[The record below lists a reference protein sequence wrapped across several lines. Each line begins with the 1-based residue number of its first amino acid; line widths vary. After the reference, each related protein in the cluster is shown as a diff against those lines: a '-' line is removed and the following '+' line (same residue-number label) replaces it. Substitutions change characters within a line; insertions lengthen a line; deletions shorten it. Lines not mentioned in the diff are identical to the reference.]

1 MARYTSNT
9 TITIPA
15 NAINISITVAA
26 ARGGGGGDDAGG
38 GPGAGG
44 SGRVGVFTLP
54 DLTPRSLTFNIG
66 RSGGNGTGS
75 QSNAPGG
82 SGGSGVASGGTGGR
96 AGPQGSSGGGGGG
109 GGATGVYDSS
119 SNSWIIV
126 AGGGGGGGGAAFP
139 GVSGFNGGAGLG
151 WGGSVG
157 SITNGGNGGNCPSDG
172 SGGGGGGGGASG
184 GSGGANGFDVGSG
197 NVRAQGGG
205 GGGSGYR
212 SSTVTWT
219 GSSSLNSGDGYVDV
233 TYTLVS
239 PSIDSYTANPSA
251 IIRGQNSTLSWT
263 TSNATS
269 ASINSVGNVAV
280 DGSAVVSPQSTTSY
294 TLTATGFGQTATRS
308 ITVIVYIPPIITLSL
323 SRNSITSGECTNLSW
338 ATTGD
343 ADTIQWLSNN
353 ISNFNLTSNATVC
366 PTDTTTY
373 AVKVSGAGGED
384 TDTITLIVNQVPTLS
399 FSVPD
404 TVNYGDAVSLDY
416 ESKYC
421 NNLLN
426 LKVSYQYTDST
437 TTLIDDIDL
446 PKADSAELNGV
457 GNSVSGT
464 RNLNIQYGDFGPQ
477 FINIIM
483 TASGSGGQITISKI
497 IEVLIDIT
505 PDNIIIP
512 ETEDKFKSQDPVF
525 APETEIL
532 SELLLV
538 DDIDIPVEIKANA
551 PIQVDINGDGTWRNI
566 RQIAP

>member
-44 SGRVGVFTLP
+44 SGRVGVFRLP

-353 ISNFNLTSNATVC
+353 ISNFNLTSSATVC

-373 AVKVSGAGGED
+373 TAKVSGAGGED
-384 TDTITLIVNQVPTLS
+384 TDSITLIVNQVPTLS
-399 FSVPD
+399 FTVPD
-404 TVNYGDAVSLDY
+404 TVNYGDAVSLEY
-416 ESKYC
+416 ESKYS
-421 NNLLN
+421 NTALN
-426 LKVSYQYTDST
+426 LKVSYQYTDGT

-446 PKADSAELNGV
+446 PNPSSGELNGA

-464 RNLNIQYGDFGPQ
+464 RDLDIEYGEFGPQ
-477 FINIIM
+477 FINIVM
-483 TASGSGGQITISKI
+483 TASGGGGQITISKD

-505 PDNIIIP
+505 PTNIIIP
-512 ETEDKFKSQDPVF
+512 ETEDKFKDQDPVF

-532 SELLLV
+532 SELLLI
-538 DDIDIPVEIKANA
+538 DDIDIPVEIKSNF
-551 PIQVDINGDGTWRNI
+551 PIQVDINGDGTWRNV